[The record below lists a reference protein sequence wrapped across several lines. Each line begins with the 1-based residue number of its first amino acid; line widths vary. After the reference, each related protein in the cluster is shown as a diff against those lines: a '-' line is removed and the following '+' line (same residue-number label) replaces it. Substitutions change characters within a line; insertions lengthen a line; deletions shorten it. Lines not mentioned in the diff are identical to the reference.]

1 MLENLA
7 HSAVAKQNMQSLSEE
22 ECNQL
27 EATSVA
33 VKQRR
38 QGVTK
43 LEHRHRAQS
52 IIQSKALDELETEV
66 LETGLYENVDLGRGS
81 RGSVVAAE
89 IIYSELDHRFC
100 PLLYCEI
107 CDERCMSTSIATL
120 THSLKLTSAGDQ
132 EQILP
137 YSAGYTKGRILIH
150 GYY

>member
-1 MLENLA
+1 
-7 HSAVAKQNMQSLSEE
+7 MQSLSEE

-38 QGVTK
+38 HGVAK

-89 IIYSELDHRFC
+89 IMYSELDNSVH
-100 PLLYCEI
+100 EG
-107 CDERCMSTSIATL
+107 CMRGSAIAWTI
-120 THSLKLTSAGDQ
+120 Q
-132 EQILP
+132 
-137 YSAGYTKGRILIH
+137 
-150 GYY
+150 